1 MKRLHPLLFVALLAL
16 SVWAVLYRR
25 APRSAEVAPFKAVAL
40 SERTLEVIA
49 LPGAALFATLDLRAL
64 GGSSWG
70 GAALEQLLPFAGQR
84 EDCTRAVLA
93 VVEQLA
99 LTIPAEGSTSDA
111 PEFGV
116 VALGENLKA
125 AQVLDCAA
133 RVLRA
138 HGGEPEPSRLGEFY
152 TLRDAQRHG
161 QLAVRDGGPLVLSGG
176 STFNALLER
185 SRGVLAP
192 SDGARERLHVAL
204 RRELG
209 PAPLRLT
216 WVLPP
221 GWLERW
227 LEDAAVSRSPLS
239 ELRALALRGSLAE
252 QLSLK
257 ALLAADN
264 DAGAQ
269 RIEAFLRATE
279 ADVRPIA
286 DAMLGSGQSPR
297 VHIERAGLRVQ
308 LTTAFD
314 ARALVSRWLDPSPR

>member
-1 MKRLHPLLFVALLAL
+1 MPARPRLPLAHVSRPATDPRTSARL
-16 SVWAVLYRR
+16 SRQRR
-25 APRSAEVAPFKAVAL
+25 RDTV
-40 SERTLEVIA
+40 
-49 LPGAALFATLDLRAL
+49 
-64 GGSSWG
+64 
-70 GAALEQLLPFAGQR
+70 
-84 EDCTRAVLA
+84 
-93 VVEQLA
+93 
-99 LTIPAEGSTSDA
+99 
-111 PEFGV
+111 PE
-116 VALGENLKA
+116 
-125 AQVLDCAA
+125 
-133 RVLRA
+133 
-138 HGGEPEPSRLGEFY
+138 
-152 TLRDAQRHG
+152 
-161 QLAVRDGGPLVLSGG
+161 
-176 STFNALLER
+176 
-185 SRGVLAP
+185 
-192 SDGARERLHVAL
+192 VAL

-286 DAMLGSGQSPR
+286 DAMLGPGQSPR